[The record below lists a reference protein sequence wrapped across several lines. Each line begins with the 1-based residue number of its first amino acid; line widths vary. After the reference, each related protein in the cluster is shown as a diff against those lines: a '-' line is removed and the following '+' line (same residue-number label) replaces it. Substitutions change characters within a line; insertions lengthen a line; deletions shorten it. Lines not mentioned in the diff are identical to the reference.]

1 MPKTLLPL
9 LDAILV
15 VLRGKKSK
23 EIRPSNPSLKPIEV
37 LMLHQ
42 STSFCWHF
50 TTPEHE
56 GLSIRRSRFTGEFDL
71 CRRSQV
77 GPMCWETKTLSSHQ
91 TLEAAVTAADADA
104 LVPA

>member
-1 MPKTLLPL
+1 
-9 LDAILV
+9 V

-23 EIRPSNPSLKPIEV
+23 EVRPSIPSLKPIEV
-37 LMLHQ
+37 LMLRQ
-42 STSFCWHF
+42 SIANHWHF

-91 TLEAAVTAADADA
+91 TLEAAVTAADAHA

>member
-1 MPKTLLPL
+1 VPKTLLPPRG
-9 LDAILV
+9 AILV
-15 VLRGKKSK
+15 VLRGKKPK
-23 EIRPSNPSLKPIEV
+23 EVRPSIPSLKPIEV

-50 TTPEHE
+50 TDSQHE
-56 GLSIRRSRFTGEFDL
+56 GLLIHHSLRGTFNL

-91 TLEAAVTAADADA
+91 TLEAAVAAADAHA